1 MKSEVLKAVW
11 PKGIPLEEY
20 PRAVA
25 LLETVA
31 TAKHW
36 QSRGQEDNRL
46 RLVFPGVHGSPIG
59 VVSPTTFE
67 SLMQDVEEAAKKS
80 AGQDYV
86 RPEDFIASPET
97 LRIWKKPRSH
107 CSEALVQRVATL
119 LRAEHC
125 TIARLCALTRK
136 TDRPIAEAL
145 RRLGAVEA
153 GRVFRADGSNKGTLP
168 RAWKLPEPWGR

>member
-36 QSRGQEDNRL
+36 RGQNHEGNRL
-46 RLVFPGVHGSPIG
+46 HLAFPGVHGSPIG
-59 VVSPTTFE
+59 AVPLAAPDMLVTEGIRST
-67 SLMQDVEEAAKKS
+67 QDGHLVHADAKARLS
-80 AGQDYV
+80 A
-86 RPEDFIASPET
+86 
-97 LRIWKKPRSH
+97 LKPKVRSH
-107 CSEALVQRVATL
+107 CSEALVRHVAAL
-119 LRAEHC
+119 LRAEPC

-136 TDRPIAEAL
+136 TDRPIAEAR

-168 RAWKLPEPWGR
+168 VAWKLPEPSRR